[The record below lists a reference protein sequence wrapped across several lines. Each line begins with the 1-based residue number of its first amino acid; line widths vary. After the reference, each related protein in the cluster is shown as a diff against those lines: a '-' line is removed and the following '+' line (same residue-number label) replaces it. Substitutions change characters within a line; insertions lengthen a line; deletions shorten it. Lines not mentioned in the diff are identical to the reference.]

1 MSMLRVFPVV
11 MIVIAAVGAIT
22 PQGNSYR
29 SLLLSPADSALA
41 EFEAGRF
48 WHAARMLRE
57 EGAAAGMPED
67 VLLLARAE
75 AGWKNWSAVAELLDG
90 AGWLSEES
98 EGIGLYILGRA
109 WEAQGQWEEAAE
121 SYGRYVDLGSL
132 GTTRHHAS
140 IVRRTRS
147 LWKSGERE
155 ASFISLR
162 QLEPHLGAQSW
173 TALEIALGEARDG
186 NASSV
191 EDLLGMIEQPLAQLF
206 SWRLLP
212 DALFEA
218 VELIGAT
225 DAFRQAYLQLNG
237 DRRATAAIELAE
249 LLLAGGDTATARGLL
264 LEGLEEAPGAF
275 RDQAAA
281 ELFDLGDTDRELTLE
296 LARILDRA
304 GDGRRALTGYD
315 RVVALSANT
324 IDGVSVPLPMRVE
337 RARLMGT
344 VQTRQEEAIQE
355 FRAIRDVTTDDRIGG
370 RNLELWAQLRR
381 RQGLDEHV
389 RTLRRWLLEEHPN
402 SSEAAEVAWS
412 RASQA
417 DSRGELDSALRQ
429 YAVLSSNARTHARA
443 GQARMRS
450 GQIYLGRSDRVQAA
464 GVFEGYLE
472 DFPEGRRWQEA
483 SYWAGRMRMELGDTS
498 AAEKHIRQIKTR
510 DPVSYYAVIGAE
522 LLGELYTMNV
532 SDADDPAIPPWLNR
546 GLSDIDLFT
555 EAGLEQAATAEI
567 NRLREVARTSKN
579 DMLGLA
585 EGLIARGRTIDG
597 INLGWALR
605 DEGHEW
611 DSRLIRVAFPL
622 PYLDLIRREAME
634 WGVDPIIL
642 AAIIRQESA
651 FKADIV
657 SRAGAIGL
665 MQVMPPTGAQLA
677 RVHGPSDFQEAHLAS
692 PEVSLHLGAAY
703 FVEMSARYDGV
714 LPLILSAYN
723 AGPTRATRWKQYPEI
738 SDLLRFTERIPFVE
752 TRGYVKNVRRNL
764 GIYGVLYGQ
773 N

>member
-1 MSMLRVFPVV
+1 MLRVFPVV

-22 PQGNSYR
+22 PQGNSYH

-57 EGAAAGMPED
+57 EGAAAGTPED

-90 AGWLSEES
+90 AEWLSEES
-98 EGIGLYILGRA
+98 DAIGLYILGRA
-109 WEAQGQWEEAAE
+109 WEAQGQWAEAAE

-191 EDLLGMIEQPLAQLF
+191 EDLLGMIEQPLAQLS

-218 VELIGAT
+218 GDLIGAT
-225 DAFRQAYLQLNG
+225 EAFRQAYQQLNG

-264 LEGLEEAPGAF
+264 LEGLEEAPGTF
-275 RDQAAA
+275 RDRAAA

-304 GDGRRALTGYD
+304 GDGRRALAGYD

-324 IDGVSVPLPMRVE
+324 IEGVSVPLPMRVE

-555 EAGLEQAATAEI
+555 EAGLEQAAVAEI
-567 NRLREVARTSKN
+567 DRLREVARTSKN

-665 MQVMPPTGAQLA
+665 MQVMPPTGAELA

>member
-1 MSMLRVFPVV
+1 MLKAIPVV
-11 MIVIAAVGAIT
+11 MIVTAAVGAIT
-22 PQGNSYR
+22 PQGSSYHPLR
-29 SLLLSPADSALA
+29 LSPADSALV

-48 WHAARMLRE
+48 WHAARMLRD
-57 EGAAAGMPED
+57 EGAAAGKPED

-75 AGWKNWSAVAELLDG
+75 AGWGNWSAVAELLDG
-90 AGWLSEES
+90 AEWLSAES
-98 EGIGLYILGRA
+98 DAIGLYLLGRA
-109 WEAQGQWEEAAE
+109 WEAQGQWAEAAE
-121 SYGRYVDLGSL
+121 SYSRYVDLGSS

-140 IVRRTRS
+140 IVRWTRS

-155 ASFISLR
+155 AYFISLR

-191 EDLLGMIEQPLAQLF
+191 EDLLGMIEQPLARLS

-218 VELIGAT
+218 GDLIGAT
-225 DAFRQAYLQLNG
+225 EAFREAYQQLTG

-264 LEGLEEAPGAF
+264 LEGFEEAPGAF
-275 RDQAAA
+275 RDRAAA

-304 GDGRRALTGYD
+304 GDGRRALMGYD
-315 RVVALSANT
+315 RVVALSADT
-324 IDGVSVPLPMRVE
+324 IGGMSVPLPMRVE

-355 FRAIRDVTTDDRIGG
+355 FRAIRDVTADDRIGG

-429 YAVLSSNARTHARA
+429 YAVLSSNARAHART

-450 GQIYLGRSDRVQAA
+450 GQIYLGRSDRERAA

-483 SYWAGRMRMELGDTS
+483 SYWAGRMRMELGDTT

-532 SDADDPAIPPWLNR
+532 SDADNPAIPPWLNG

-555 EAGLEQAATAEI
+555 EAGLEQAAAAEI
-567 NRLREVARTSKN
+567 NRLREAARMSKN

-651 FKADIV
+651 FKADII
-657 SRAGAIGL
+657 SPAGAIGL

>member
-1 MSMLRVFPVV
+1 MLRVFPVV
-11 MIVIAAVGAIT
+11 MIVIAAIGAIT
-22 PQGNSYR
+22 PQDSSYR
-29 SLLLSPADSALA
+29 SLLLSPADSALV

-57 EGAAAGMPED
+57 GEAAAGGPED

-75 AGWKNWSAVAELLDG
+75 AGWENWSAVAELLDG
-90 AGWLSEES
+90 AEWLPEES
-98 EGIGLYILGRA
+98 GAIGLYLLGRA
-109 WEAQGQWEEAAE
+109 WEARGQWAQAAE
-121 SYGRYVDLGSL
+121 SYGRYVDLSSSE
-132 GTTRHHAS
+132 TTRHHAS
-140 IVRRTRS
+140 IVRWTRS
-147 LWKSGERE
+147 LWNSGERE

-162 QLEPHLGAQSW
+162 QLEPHLGTQSW
-173 TALEIALGEARDG
+173 TALEIALGEAQDG

-191 EDLLGMIEQPLAQLF
+191 EDLLSIIEQPSARLS

-218 VELIGAT
+218 GDLIGAT
-225 DAFRQAYLQLNG
+225 EAFREAHQQLTG
-237 DRRATAAIELAE
+237 DRRATAGIELAG

-264 LEGLEEAPGAF
+264 LEGLEEAPVAF
-275 RDQAAA
+275 RDRAAA
-281 ELFDLGDTDRELTLE
+281 QLFDLGDTDRGLTLE

-304 GDGRRALTGYD
+304 GDGRRALMGYD
-315 RVVALSANT
+315 RVVALSVDAT
-324 IDGVSVPLPMRVE
+324 EGMSVPLPMRVE

-355 FRAIRDVTTDDRIGG
+355 FRAIRDVATDDRIGG

-412 RASQA
+412 QANQA

-429 YAVLSSNARTHARA
+429 YATLSANARTHARA

-450 GQIYLGRSDRVQAA
+450 GQIYLGRSDREGAA

-483 SYWAGRMRMELGDTS
+483 SYWAGRMRLELGDS
-498 AAEKHIRQIKTR
+498 NGAEEHIRRIKTR
-510 DPVSYYAVIGAE
+510 DPVSYYAVIGAD
-522 LLGELYTMNV
+522 LLGESYTINV
-532 SDADDPAIPPWLNR
+532 SDADNPAVPGWLNR

-555 EAGLEQAATAEI
+555 EAGLEQAAAAEV
-567 NRLREVARTSKN
+567 NRLIEVARMSKN

-585 EGLIARGRTIDG
+585 EGLIARGLTIDG

-634 WGVDPIIL
+634 WGVDPIVL

-677 RVHGPSDFQEAHLAS
+677 RVHGPSGFQEEHLVS

-764 GIYGVLYGQ
+764 GIYRVLYGQ

>member
-1 MSMLRVFPVV
+1 MLRVFPVV

-57 EGAAAGMPED
+57 EGAAAGTPED

-90 AGWLSEES
+90 AEWLSEES
-98 EGIGLYILGRA
+98 DAIGLYILGRA
-109 WEAQGQWEEAAE
+109 WEAQGQWAEAAE

-218 VELIGAT
+218 GDLIGAT
-225 DAFRQAYLQLNG
+225 EAFRQAYQQLNG

-275 RDQAAA
+275 RDRAAA

-555 EAGLEQAATAEI
+555 EAGLEQAAVAEI
-567 NRLREVARTSKN
+567 DRLREVARTSKN

-622 PYLDLIRREAME
+622 PYLDLIRREAVE

>member
-1 MSMLRVFPVV
+1 MLRVFPVV

-57 EGAAAGMPED
+57 EGAAAGTPED

-90 AGWLSEES
+90 AEWLSEES
-98 EGIGLYILGRA
+98 DAIGLYILGRA
-109 WEAQGQWEEAAE
+109 WEAQGQWAEAAE

-191 EDLLGMIEQPLAQLF
+191 EDLLGMIQQPLAQLS

-212 DALFEA
+212 DALFVA
-218 VELIGAT
+218 GDLIGAT
-225 DAFRQAYLQLNG
+225 EAFRQAYQQLNG

-264 LEGLEEAPGAF
+264 LEGLEEAPGTF
-275 RDQAAA
+275 RDRAAA

-355 FRAIRDVTTDDRIGG
+355 FRAIREVTTDDRIGG

-555 EAGLEQAATAEI
+555 EAGLEQAAAAEI

-585 EGLIARGRTIDG
+585 EGLIARGRTING

-677 RVHGPSDFQEAHLAS
+677 RVHGPSGFQEAHLAS

>member
-1 MSMLRVFPVV
+1 MLRVFPVV

-22 PQGNSYR
+22 PQDSSYR
-29 SLLLSPADSALA
+29 SPLLSPADSALV

-57 EGAAAGMPED
+57 EGAATGKPED
-67 VLLLARAE
+67 ILLLARAE
-75 AGWKNWSAVAELLDG
+75 AGWENWSAVAELLDG
-90 AGWLSEES
+90 AEWLPGES
-98 EGIGLYILGRA
+98 GAIGLYLLGRA
-109 WEAQGQWEEAAE
+109 WEARGQWAQAAE
-121 SYGRYVDLGSL
+121 SYGRYVDLSSSE
-132 GTTRHHAS
+132 TMRHHAS
-140 IVRRTRS
+140 IVRWTRS

-155 ASFISLR
+155 ASFIALH
-162 QLEPHLGAQSW
+162 QLAPHLGAQSW
-173 TALEIALGEARDG
+173 TALELALGEARDG
-186 NASSV
+186 NVSSV
-191 EDLLGMIEQPLAQLF
+191 EDLLRIIEHPSARLS

-218 VELIGAT
+218 GDLTGTAE
-225 DAFRQAYLQLNG
+225 AFREAYQQLTG
-237 DRRATAAIELAE
+237 DRRATAGIELAG

-264 LEGLEEAPGAF
+264 LEGLEEAPVAF
-275 RDQAAA
+275 RDRAATQ
-281 ELFDLGDTDRELTLE
+281 LFDLGDMDRELTLE

-304 GDGRRALTGYD
+304 GDGRRALMGYD
-315 RVVALSANT
+315 RVVVLSENLT
-324 IDGVSVPLPMRVE
+324 DGMSVPLPMRVE

-355 FRAIRDVTTDDRIGG
+355 FRAIRDVATDDRIGG

-389 RTLRRWLLEEHPN
+389 RTLRRWLLEEHPS

-412 RASQA
+412 QASQA

-429 YAVLSSNARTHARA
+429 YAALSANARTHARA
-443 GQARMRS
+443 GEARMRS
-450 GQIYLGRSDRVQAA
+450 GQIYLGRSDREGAA

-472 DFPEGRRWQEA
+472 EFPEGRRWQEA
-483 SYWAGRMRMELGDTS
+483 SYWAGRMRLELGDS
-498 AAEKHIRQIKTR
+498 NGAEEHLRRIKTR
-510 DPVSYYAVIGAE
+510 DPVSYYAVIGAD
-522 LLGELYTMNV
+522 LLGESYTISV
-532 SDADDPAIPPWLNR
+532 SDADNPAVPRWLNR
-546 GLSDIDLFT
+546 GLSDIDLFA
-555 EAGLEQAATAEI
+555 EAGLEQAAAAEV
-567 NRLREVARTSKN
+567 NRLIAVARMSKN

-585 EGLIARGRTIDG
+585 EGLIARGLTIDG

-677 RVHGPSDFQEAHLAS
+677 RVHGPSGFQEEHLVS

-764 GIYGVLYGQ
+764 GIYRVLYGQ

>member
-1 MSMLRVFPVV
+1 MLRVFPVV

-57 EGAAAGMPED
+57 EGAAAGTPED

-90 AGWLSEES
+90 AEWLSEES
-98 EGIGLYILGRA
+98 DAIGLYILGRA
-109 WEAQGQWEEAAE
+109 WEAQGQWAEAAE

-162 QLEPHLGAQSW
+162 QLEPQLGAQSW

-191 EDLLGMIEQPLAQLF
+191 EDLLGMIEQPLAQLS

-212 DALFEA
+212 DALLEA
-218 VELIGAT
+218 GDLIGAT
-225 DAFRQAYLQLNG
+225 EAFRQAYQQLNG

-264 LEGLEEAPGAF
+264 LEGLEEAPGTF
-275 RDQAAA
+275 RDRAAA

-417 DSRGELDSALRQ
+417 DSQGELDSALRQ

-555 EAGLEQAATAEI
+555 EAGLEQAAVAEI
-567 NRLREVARTSKN
+567 DRLREVARTSKN

-642 AAIIRQESA
+642 AASIRQESA

>member
-1 MSMLRVFPVV
+1 MLRVFPVV

-57 EGAAAGMPED
+57 EGAAAGTPED

-90 AGWLSEES
+90 AEWLSEES
-98 EGIGLYILGRA
+98 DAIGLYILGRA
-109 WEAQGQWEEAAE
+109 WEAQGQWAEAAE

-191 EDLLGMIEQPLAQLF
+191 EDLLGMIQQPLAQLS

-218 VELIGAT
+218 GDLIGAT
-225 DAFRQAYLQLNG
+225 EAFRQAYQQLNG

-264 LEGLEEAPGAF
+264 LEGLEEAPGTF
-275 RDQAAA
+275 RDRAAA

-555 EAGLEQAATAEI
+555 EAGLEQAAVAEI
-567 NRLREVARTSKN
+567 DRLREVARTSKN

>member
-1 MSMLRVFPVV
+1 MLRVFPVV

-57 EGAAAGMPED
+57 EGAAAGTPED

-90 AGWLSEES
+90 AEWLSEES
-98 EGIGLYILGRA
+98 DAIGLYILGRA
-109 WEAQGQWEEAAE
+109 WEAQGQWAEAAE

-173 TALEIALGEARDG
+173 TALEIALGEAQDG

-191 EDLLGMIEQPLAQLF
+191 EDLLGMIEQPLAQLS

-218 VELIGAT
+218 GDLIGAT
-225 DAFRQAYLQLNG
+225 EAFRQAYQQLNG

-264 LEGLEEAPGAF
+264 LEGLEEAPGTF
-275 RDQAAA
+275 RDRAAA

-555 EAGLEQAATAEI
+555 EAGLEQAAVAEI
-567 NRLREVARTSKN
+567 DRLREVARTSKN

-605 DEGHEW
+605 DEGYEW

>member
-1 MSMLRVFPVV
+1 MLRVFPVV

-57 EGAAAGMPED
+57 EGAAAGTPED

-75 AGWKNWSAVAELLDG
+75 AGWKYWSAVAELLDG
-90 AGWLSEES
+90 AEWLSEES
-98 EGIGLYILGRA
+98 DAIGLYILGRA
-109 WEAQGQWEEAAE
+109 WEAQGQWAEAAE

-191 EDLLGMIEQPLAQLF
+191 EDLLGMIEQPLAQLS

-218 VELIGAT
+218 GDLIGAT
-225 DAFRQAYLQLNG
+225 EAFRQAYQQLNG

-264 LEGLEEAPGAF
+264 LEGLEEAPGTF
-275 RDQAAA
+275 RDRAAA

-555 EAGLEQAATAEI
+555 EAGLEQAAVAEI
-567 NRLREVARTSKN
+567 DRLREVARTSKN

-605 DEGHEW
+605 DEGYEW